1 LDLNS
6 DDKTTDAKEW
16 EFDNHIVGLLGPC
29 FIISILVN
37 VLFNVVA
44 WICSLYTMSEKN
56 ELVGLD
62 SQGKEGGR
70 KDLQY
75 TLFFGYLNNLIFKI
89 RILIF

>member
-1 LDLNS
+1 MNS
-6 DDKTTDAKEW
+6 TNKDVAGTEW
-16 EFDNHIVGLLGPC
+16 RFDNHVVGLLGPC

-44 WICSLYTMSEKN
+44 WICSLYTMGEKN

-70 KDLQY
+70 KDLQ
-75 TLFFGYLNNLIFKI
+75 
-89 RILIF
+89 